1 MRFKSVLILLCVTL
15 ISGFMTPTRSTA
27 VGQQGGKAA
36 ANSKLAVK
44 TKVTNEKKVAG
55 KTMVEWKAD
64 LSSSNEIIRLRA
76 VKSLGPFGTDAITIL
91 NDCLS
96 DESDAVQYWAADHL
110 GTIGAEVAESK
121 NRAGV
126 IESLRRII
134 KSSPDKAVSMAAA
147 YAHFK
152 IDSSAEHLELIIRRL
167 SHRERG
173 MACSAAEFLGK
184 IGPPAKAALPELQSK
199 YKDHGDYHV
208 RGASLNAIRKIK
220 GEPVR

>member
-1 MRFKSVLILLCVTL
+1 MRFKSVLILLFVTL
-15 ISGFMTPTRSTA
+15 ISGFMISTRSTA
-27 VGQQGGKAA
+27 VGQEEGKAA
-36 ANSKLAVK
+36 ASNKLAVK
-44 TKVTNEKKVAG
+44 NKVTNETKVAG
-55 KTMVEWKAD
+55 RTMVEWQAD

-199 YKDHGDYHV
+199 YKGSRRLSRSWCESKRY
-208 RGASLNAIRKIK
+208 SKN
-220 GEPVR
+220 